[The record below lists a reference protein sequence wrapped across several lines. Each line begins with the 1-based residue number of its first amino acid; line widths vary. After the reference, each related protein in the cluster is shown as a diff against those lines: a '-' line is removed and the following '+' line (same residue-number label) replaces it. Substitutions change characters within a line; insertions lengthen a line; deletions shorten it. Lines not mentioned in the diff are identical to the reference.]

1 MTAEIPRAQA
11 VGSLLRPERLKRA
24 RTELRDGALS
34 PYAFK
39 RIEDA
44 AVDDAIAIQRAAGL
58 AEITDGEMRRGHFTD
73 PLADSVDGLAE
84 VPPPDHPAPRLDHD
98 ATPGGVSERAPT
110 PGGVSH
116 LAPHPDP
123 DAPGRRSAQSGRDIG
138 ADGDPLRYTIGRVVV
153 EKLRHRRSPA
163 IEEYVYARAR
173 ADGTPVKQTLPSPLM
188 MQAYWSPEHSP
199 AAYADPFDM
208 FADAAEAVREQ
219 IRDLVALG
227 CESIQID
234 APELALLVDPDVREA
249 FTRRGIDPRRM
260 LTDGVD
266 LLASLTE
273 VPGPRYALHLCR
285 GNKEGMWRAEGGYEA
300 VAEEVFRRAR
310 GYGTFLLEY
319 DDARSGGFAPL
330 EAVPDDR
337 YVVLGL
343 ISTKRPEL
351 EPEDELLSRIEEA
364 ARHHPRANLALSPQ
378 CGFASTLEGNPLTPD
393 DQAAKLSLVTRV
405 ARRAFVPR

>member
-1 MTAEIPRAQA
+1 MTPEIPRAQS
-11 VGSLLRPERLKRA
+11 VGSLLRPERLKKA
-24 RTELRDGALS
+24 RTELRDGTLT

-44 AVDDAIAIQRAAGL
+44 AVDDAIAVQRAAGL
-58 AEITDGEMRRGHFTD
+58 AEVTDGEMRRGHFTD
-73 PLADSVDGLAE
+73 ALALSLDGLAE
-84 VPPPDHPAPRLDHD
+84 VPPPAG
-98 ATPGGVSERAPT
+98 T
-110 PGGVSH
+110 
-116 LAPHPDP
+116 
-123 DAPGRRSAQSGRDIG
+123 
-138 ADGDPLRYTIGRVVV
+138 DGDPLRYTIGRVVV
-153 EKLRHRRSPA
+153 DRLRPRRSPA

-208 FADAAEAVREQ
+208 FADATAALRDQ

-266 LLASLTE
+266 MLASLTE
-273 VPGPRYALHLCR
+273 IPGPRYALHLCR
-285 GNKEGMWRAEGGYEA
+285 GNKEGMWRAAGGYEA
-300 VAEEVFRRAR
+300 IAAEVFRRAR
-310 GYGTFLLEY
+310 GYGAFLLEY

-330 EAVPDDR
+330 TAVPNDR

-364 ARHHPRANLALSPQ
+364 AAHHPRTHLALSPQ
-378 CGFASTLEGNPLTPD
+378 CGFASTLEGNPVTPE

-405 ARRAFVPR
+405 AHRAWG